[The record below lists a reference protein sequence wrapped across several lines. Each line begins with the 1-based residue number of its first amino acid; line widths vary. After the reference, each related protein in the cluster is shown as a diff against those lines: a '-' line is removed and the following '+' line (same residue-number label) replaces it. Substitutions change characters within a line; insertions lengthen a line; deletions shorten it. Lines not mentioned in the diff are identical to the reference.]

1 MVETPS
7 GTEVTA
13 VLLGA
18 PSNRLRFAEAR
29 RMLDWTFR
37 FGLPRATAAAGTE

>member
-1 MVETPS
+1 
-7 GTEVTA
+7 VTA

-29 RMLDWTFR
+29 RLLDWTFR
-37 FGLPRATAAAGTE
+37 FGLPRAAAAAGTE

>member
-18 PSNRLRFAEAR
+18 PSNRMRFAEAR
-29 RMLDWTFR
+29 RLLDWTFR
-37 FGLPRATAAAGTE
+37 FGLPRATAVTGTE